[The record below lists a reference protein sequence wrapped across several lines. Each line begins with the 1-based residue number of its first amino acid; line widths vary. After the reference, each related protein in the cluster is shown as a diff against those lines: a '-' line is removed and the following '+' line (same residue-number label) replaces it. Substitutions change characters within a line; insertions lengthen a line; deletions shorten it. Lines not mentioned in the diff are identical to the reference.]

1 MDRLAALP
9 HTTAIVAV
17 RCIPLGARGLCPLC
31 FFEAAVA
38 RRLCASAS
46 PPGWMRPPPLAC
58 APLPQ
63 SAPCVDRGGS
73 RRPHATLQS
82 GSYDGAPPHTA
93 PPWSAPSL
101 RDPPRLWRRRTAVCA
116 GGKRRAAATQAIVG
130 RGAMPFFGIV
140 RPHRTGD
147 DCCSLLTSHWSW
159 AHPARRAT
167 AARRF
172 GPVAG
177 WRLVSTAL
185 RSRCGTGA
193 FPGYVW
199 SLKASRYLA

>member
-1 MDRLAALP
+1 M
-9 HTTAIVAV
+9 

-116 GGKRRAAATQAIVG
+116 GGKRRAAATQATVG
-130 RGAMPFFGIV
+130 RGAMPSFGIV
-140 RPHRTGD
+140 RPHGTGD
-147 DCCSLLTSHWSW
+147 NCRSQPLQYCATFKVQHGRFFELFRVFKSLTISCPL
-159 AHPARRAT
+159 
-167 AARRF
+167 
-172 GPVAG
+172 
-177 WRLVSTAL
+177 
-185 RSRCGTGA
+185 
-193 FPGYVW
+193 PGCDAVLL
-199 SLKASRYLA
+199 SPPLPSPTLPTR